1 MMIETLYRKELSKLK
16 YLDPAN
22 RFQVK
27 EITLEI
33 RHDSI
38 TGNVC
43 RILPSRYRKPLKP
56 DIQLYLERSPESL
69 CPFCPDLI
77 DKTTPRFT
85 PDVHPQG
92 NFKRGNAVL
101 FPNAFPHDM
110 FNAVA
115 IFSEK
120 HFAGLNDLTVDYMM
134 DGFLVCMD
142 YFDRIKTLHPTL
154 HFCSI
159 NWNYMPPSGG
169 GLLHPHVQ
177 TVMGEAPTRLVGTM
191 YDRARDYFKESGG
204 NLWRDIVAL
213 EKKRGER
220 YIAGNK
226 GIDWLTSFSPRG
238 MAGEIWFCFAE
249 RRSIFSLSNQDFRD
263 LLDGFTRL
271 WSFFERRNWISF
283 NLALFGTLEDD
294 DHLWIQG
301 RILPRFIIFPL
312 EASDVNY
319 FEKLHDEVI
328 CPVIPE
334 EMCTELKEIF
344 NE

>member
-1 MMIETLYRKELSKLK
+1 MIETLYRKELSKLK

-249 RRSIFSLSNQDFRD
+249 RRSIFSLSNQDFGTFWTGLPDSGPSLSDETGSASIWPSSGHWKTMIISGSREESCPD
-263 LLDGFTRL
+263 LSYFPWRPAMSTTSKNFTTK
-271 WSFFERRNWISF
+271 SS
-283 NLALFGTLEDD
+283 A
-294 DHLWIQG
+294 Q
-301 RILPRFIIFPL
+301 
-312 EASDVNY
+312 
-319 FEKLHDEVI
+319 
-328 CPVIPE
+328 
-334 EMCTELKEIF
+334 
-344 NE
+344 